1 MQTIT
6 ATIMIEYEY
15 KKDAYPLFYGVE
27 SVQDAVRADIGLLE
41 DDSPDD
47 LFINLDQ
54 FLEWLA
60 ENELIIKRDIEVKA
74 ND

>member
-1 MQTIT
+1 MQTII
-6 ATIMIEYEY
+6 ATITIEYEY
-15 KKDAYPLFYGVE
+15 KKDAYPYFVNVE
-27 SVQDAVRADIGLLE
+27 SIQDAVKADTGLLE

-60 ENELIIKRDIEVKA
+60 ENKLIIKRDIAVKA